1 MTLSGEPIARYEG
14 GIAGYPPTNPRAAG
28 VRRLD
33 MEQASVQQ
41 YREYLRGERQ
51 RIIRDLE
58 SDLGRPLT
66 IVRIYDV
73 TMHGLAVP
81 LSTVE
86 AGRIRE
92 HPDILS
98 VEREGVTGPR
108 GMADDTRWIYEG
120 EQKTPPTSASPLAWL
135 GLSMLIFI
143 TAFWIYRRHGRPRTT
158 LFLLTTAGVV
168 VMLPACFN
176 SGGGGS
182 VRLNLPGAEFASP
195 GAALIGAPAVWSGKA
210 HPGLPPTMGEGIVV
224 GVIDSG
230 INPHSPSFAQVG
242 DDGYEHDNPRGR
254 FYGVCDPGNVRLYN
268 PNFPCNN
275 KLIGAWALDDAGYNP
290 VDRHGHGTH
299 VAATAVGN
307 FVREATVYAPSG
319 LRLIAN
325 LSGVAPHANLIAYH
339 AYYEDGGFFRDSAL
353 IAAVEQAVMDGVDV
367 LNLSLGGG
375 EYDPWQDSVLGLP
388 LLSAIDL
395 GIHVVVSA
403 GNDGP
408 GNATVDTPGDAPWVF
423 TVGSSTHA
431 LSYVNHL
438 QLSWGDRSE
447 RITGAALTR
456 GLDPAPIVH
465 AVDFGDRFCEGEFD
479 SRFNGRIVIC
489 DRGENARVEKGQHVL
504 DNGGVGM
511 ILVEVEPGDESALA
525 ADPHFLPAV
534 HITYGDAQRLAQW
547 LSEALEAGE
556 PLTGSL
562 SGTEVRHD
570 PGGADRVASY
580 SSRGWNRQV
589 PDVIKPDVVAP
600 GSAILA
606 PVVDGAGYAV
616 WNGTSMAS
624 PHVAGVLALITALH
638 PDWTPAQARS
648 AIMTTARP
656 EGIKNHD
663 DQPATPFDRGSGRVD
678 AAGAISAPLVLDET
692 GPGYEAANPSLRWEN
707 ASPDVGDPSRLN
719 LASLGRGACVL
730 DCGWSR
736 RLTNVS
742 GETTHWEAVA
752 ELEDGR
758 PMEVSPRSFSLRPG
772 QSQDLRLVATQ
783 HEGGELGVFRH
794 GSLTLTEAAGAVR
807 TLTMPISIRD
817 TMAHLPRD
825 IRIHTLEREDTRR
838 YERVEALP
846 DVEFAT
852 HGLIRGIE
860 VSGVLDSDPTPEYPF
875 NGDGGVFMESISV
888 PEGAWVLFVDLGITE
903 SPGMEFHVGK
913 GDDPVETLDT
923 GVLLN
928 SKGLVITNPEP
939 GTWWVVGQ
947 NLAPMR
953 TDDHYS
959 LHYMIITPNTPASGT
974 LSVDPVSRS
983 QDPFPLDVTWSLDD
997 VQPGDHFYGAVHL
1010 HRPGWVD
1017 QEDRI
1022 LPIRILGTEEEDQF
1036 LDTGSSRFD
1045 VRPRNAVVQRAGSM
1059 R

>member
-1 MTLSGEPIARYEG
+1 
-14 GIAGYPPTNPRAAG
+14 
-28 VRRLD
+28 
-33 MEQASVQQ
+33 
-41 YREYLRGERQ
+41 
-51 RIIRDLE
+51 
-58 SDLGRPLT
+58 
-66 IVRIYDV
+66 
-73 TMHGLAVP
+73 
-81 LSTVE
+81 
-86 AGRIRE
+86 
-92 HPDILS
+92 
-98 VEREGVTGPR
+98 
-108 GMADDTRWIYEG
+108 
-120 EQKTPPTSASPLAWL
+120 
-135 GLSMLIFI
+135 
-143 TAFWIYRRHGRPRTT
+143 
-158 LFLLTTAGVV
+158 
-168 VMLPACFN
+168 
-176 SGGGGS
+176 
-182 VRLNLPGAEFASP
+182 
-195 GAALIGAPAVWSGKA
+195 
-210 HPGLPPTMGEGIVV
+210 MGEGIVV